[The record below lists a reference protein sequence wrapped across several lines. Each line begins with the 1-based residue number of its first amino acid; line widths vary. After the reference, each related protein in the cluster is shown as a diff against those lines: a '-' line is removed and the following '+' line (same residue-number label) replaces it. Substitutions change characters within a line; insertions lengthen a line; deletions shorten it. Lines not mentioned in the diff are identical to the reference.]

1 LRSAGSKFGLA
12 VRFKARGFTS
22 ERLPTVVETAL
33 YRVIQEAMTNVVRHA
48 RATRV
53 DVLAE
58 RHGDRVK
65 VMVEDDGVGFEP
77 DKVQRGDHFGLLG
90 LRERAE
96 ALGGTLTV
104 ESAPG
109 AGTTVVVEVASADP
123 HPDS

>member
-1 LRSAGSKFGLA
+1 M
-12 VRFKARGFTS
+12 
-22 ERLPTVVETAL
+22 ETAL
-33 YRVIQEAMTNVVRHA
+33 YRVVQEAMTNVARHA

-58 RHGDRVK
+58 RRGDRVL

-77 DKVQRGDHFGLLG
+77 DRVQRGDHFGLLG
-90 LRERAE
+90 MRERAE

-109 AGTTVVVEVASADP
+109 AGTTIVVEVASADP
-123 HPDS
+123 HPDR